1 MAYFSSVEFG
11 VSQGLM
17 FKCMPYNFAYMLIF
31 YLYFV
36 FALTLLHV
44 VKWFTSIYQML
55 ITLQKGVLKCYM
67 YVYNIHIFVLKSD
80 KIWICIPHHAVTH
93 TDYELL
99 CPRLLKLKIKL
110 VNVVLV

>member
-1 MAYFSSVEFG
+1 
-11 VSQGLM
+11 
-17 FKCMPYNFAYMLIF
+17 
-31 YLYFV
+31 
-36 FALTLLHV
+36 
-44 VKWFTSIYQML
+44 
-55 ITLQKGVLKCYM
+55 M

-99 CPRLLKLKIKL
+99 CPVCPHLLKLNIKL